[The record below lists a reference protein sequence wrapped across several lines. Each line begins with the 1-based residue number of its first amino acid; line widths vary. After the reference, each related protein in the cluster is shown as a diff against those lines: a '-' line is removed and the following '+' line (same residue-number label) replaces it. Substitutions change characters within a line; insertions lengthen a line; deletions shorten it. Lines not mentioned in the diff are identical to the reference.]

1 MLPWGAPGTGCPRT
15 LLPGEPQP
23 LPVAHR
29 GWHRTSH
36 AACTEHYSRH
46 AWHWCPLVFFSLKAP
61 FSVVTWVL
69 GERLFTCCQGGR
81 EARLQ
86 SSAAAAPAL
95 PCPPPAGAYVRA
107 CARPPLSTPLDVVPP
122 RPAHPRLRRS
132 GRGGDPELKGGR
144 AEPPLREGRSGAPAT
159 LASRAQRLAG
169 ACPALPRPWH

>member
-1 MLPWGAPGTGCPRT
+1 MSKGFSMYKLSNLYLQFLHKLNQVHCKEFIAGPMLPWGAPGTGCPRT

-69 GERLFTCCQGGR
+69 GERLFTCCQGWGWKQKNHQSDKGR
-81 EARLQ
+81 REVQYASISVARE
-86 SSAAAAPAL
+86 S
-95 PCPPPAGAYVRA
+95 C
-107 CARPPLSTPLDVVPP
+107 VV
-122 RPAHPRLRRS
+122 
-132 GRGGDPELKGGR
+132 G
-144 AEPPLREGRSGAPAT
+144 
-159 LASRAQRLAG
+159 
-169 ACPALPRPWH
+169 